1 MPGVALHFVVA
12 ERTLESIRDSGGERP
27 FDLDDPAPL
36 NAYFHG
42 AVGPDL
48 GYFPGGWRVL
58 SDLSHCV
65 RTGALARALIRGA
78 RTELERAFALGW
90 LTHVLADR
98 EIHPWIGRGV
108 GEHLTGDRDRFV
120 DGSSRPLEHLRVEM
134 GVDAWFAARHPTVR
148 ARRLQPAFDEV
159 GIGFLVGAY
168 ARTYGVAIPA
178 ERFLTSHRATAA
190 RASQGL
196 ATIGVVGALV
206 EDCGYSQLLPGV
218 RWVLQ
223 RAYEAA
229 PLRGV
234 SLAYL
239 NPVKPS
245 EWLLDAICSVVDAH
259 APRCAGVAATGGATL
274 GDYNLDTGRL
284 SVVETDH
291 PGTERALDA
300 LRDLQ
305 AAARGLTPVATGARG
320 PEVGPATLLEA

>member
-12 ERTLESIRDSGGERP
+12 DRTLESMRESGSDRP
-27 FDLDDPAPL
+27 FDLGDPAAL
-36 NAYFHG
+36 NAYYHG

-65 RTGALARALIRGA
+65 RTGALTRALMRGA

-98 EIHPWIGRGV
+98 DIHPWIGRGV
-108 GEHLTGDRDRFV
+108 GEHLTGDRGRFV
-120 DGSSRPLEHLRVEM
+120 DASSRPLEHLRVEM

-159 GIGFLVGAY
+159 GVGFLVGAY

-178 ERFLTSHRATAA
+178 ERFLASHRATAA

-196 ATIGVVGALV
+196 ATLGLVGALM
-206 EDCGYSQLLPGV
+206 EDGGRSPLLPGV

-223 RAYEAA
+223 RAYQSA
-229 PLRGV
+229 PLRGAP
-234 SLAYL
+234 LAYL
-239 NPVKPS
+239 NPLKPS
-245 EWLLDAICSVVDAH
+245 DWLLEGICSAVEAH
-259 APRCAGVAATGGATL
+259 ASCCVDIASTGAATL
-274 GDYNLDTGRL
+274 GDHNLDTGRL
-284 SVVETDH
+284 SIAESDH

-305 AAARGLTPVATGARG
+305 TGARG
-320 PEVGPATLLEA
+320 RAPAAAGARGRDVTAPALLEA

>member
-12 ERTLESIRDSGGERP
+12 ERTLESMRNWGGARP
-27 FDLDDPAPL
+27 FDPDDPAAL
-36 NAYFHG
+36 NAFYHG

-65 RTGALARALIRGA
+65 RTGALSRALIRGA
-78 RTELERAFALGW
+78 RTEHERAFALGW

-98 EIHPWIGRGV
+98 AIHPWIGRGV
-108 GEHLTGDRDRFV
+108 GEHMTGDRERFV

-159 GIGFLVGAY
+159 GIGFLVAAY
-168 ARTYGVAIPA
+168 ARTYGVAIPV

-196 ATIGVVGALV
+196 ATIGVVGALM
-206 EDCGYSQLLPGV
+206 DDGGRSPLLPGV
-218 RWVLQ
+218 RWVLR
-223 RAYEAA
+223 RAYEAD

-245 EWLLDAICSVVDAH
+245 DWLLDAISSAVDGHTSSFADVV
-259 APRCAGVAATGGATL
+259 ATGAATL
-274 GDYNLDTGRL
+274 GDHNLDTGRL
-284 SVVETDH
+284 SVVESDH

-305 AAARGLTPVATGARG
+305 AAARGRAPAALG
-320 PEVGPATLLEA
+320 PPRREIGGTALLEA